1 MSEEAQA
8 RAYAEADFAEPHER
22 FVDLLR
28 VALPDLP
35 EIGVALDLGCG
46 PADVTLRFARAFPGW
61 RVDGLDGSPAML
73 QHGRQAVVRA
83 GLEGRVRLLQLRLP
97 EGEAPRPRYDLVLSN
112 SLLHHLADPGVL
124 WRSVLRWAGSGGAVF
139 VMDLARPKSEDAAR
153 ALVDRHAAGEPD
165 VLRRDF
171 FHSLRAAWRIE
182 EVEAQLRAAGLE
194 ELRIAPASDRHWIVW
209 GIR

>member
-1 MSEEAQA
+1 
-8 RAYAEADFAEPHER
+8 
-22 FVDLLR
+22 
-28 VALPDLP
+28 
-35 EIGVALDLGCG
+35 
-46 PADVTLRFARAFPGW
+46 
-61 RVDGLDGSPAML
+61 
-73 QHGRQAVVRA
+73 
-83 GLEGRVRLLQLRLP
+83 
-97 EGEAPRPRYDLVLSN
+97 
-112 SLLHHLADPGVL
+112 
-124 WRSVLRWAGSGGAVF
+124 
-139 VMDLARPKSEDAAR
+139 MDLARPKSEDAAR